1 MELKENIWGYHRVKV
16 STLGPIVSLGKGGM
30 EGKEE
35 GGVEGLV
42 VYLRY

>member
-1 MELKENIWGYHRVKV
+1 MELKEIIWGYDRFKV
-16 STLGPIVSLGKGGM
+16 STLGPIVSLGKGEM

-35 GGVEGLV
+35 GRVERLV